1 MQTEIIWKT
10 TLKNGIYGGLTPPL
24 ADPFNPDHFYITD
37 GWGSKYASM
46 RLHKLSFST
55 GKEVANVLIRNN
67 VRCMYFSTDGQYIF
81 AKEQYYRGYEAIVH
95 HTSTENRWFSK
106 GLSSGAP
113 F

>member
-24 ADPFNPDHFYITD
+24 ADPFNPDHFYVAD

-55 GKEVANVLIRNN
+55 GK
-67 VRCMYFSTDGQYIF
+67 
-81 AKEQYYRGYEAIVH
+81 
-95 HTSTENRWFSK
+95 
-106 GLSSGAP
+106 
-113 F
+113 